1 MSRLRCRLAIVAVLA
16 ASMGAAAGQRTSTGL
31 IARGTRFETPY
42 FVRDGGRPGATVMV
56 VGGVH
61 GNEPAGA
68 RAAGQIRHWPIRR
81 GRLIVVPRANVPA
94 LEAHKRNTP
103 GEAKATGDLNR
114 NFPGSDGPDEAR
126 SMPAAAL
133 WAFVT
138 RQRPDWLVD
147 LHEGYGVRA
156 AGSESVGSSIIH
168 HPAAETR
175 RMAEAMLQAVNA
187 TIEEADRKFALLRPV
202 AKGSLARAAAQRL
215 GAKAMVL
222 ETTYKGQPLALRTRQ
237 LRLMVHCLLRRLEMT
252 DCGVDQVLPPRAGPT
267 SRPAGPDEPVRV
279 AIYNG
284 GGSPSET
291 GPRGLEKIVTSQPG
305 AVAEI
310 LGPDEIC
317 SGALRQFDVVLFPGG
332 SGSKQA
338 AALGKAGRE
347 AVRKFT
353 RAGGGYVGICAGAY
367 LATQRYSWSL
377 RIVNVKAIDTKHWRR
392 GTGVVKMEPTGAG
405 RAMLGGPAGEID
417 IRYAN
422 GPILAAAEANDLPP
436 ATVLAH
442 FRSEI
447 ADHGA
452 PKGVMIGTP
461 AAVSAAFGAGRVVVF
476 SPHPDKTESL
486 HAMVRRAV
494 EWAAGRERQLLP
506 PSSVR

>member
-1 MSRLRCRLAIVAVLA
+1 MNRLRCRLVIVAVLA

-42 FVRDGGRPGATVMV
+42 FVRDSGRAGATVMV

-94 LEAHKRNTP
+94 LEAGQRNTP

-114 NFPGSDGPDEAR
+114 NFPVSDGPDEVR

-133 WAFVT
+133 WAFVS
-138 RQRPDWLVD
+138 RRRPDWLVD

-156 AGSESVGSSIIH
+156 AGSKSVGSSIIH
-168 HPAAETR
+168 HPDAPTR

-187 TIEEADRKFALLRPV
+187 TIDEADRKFVLLRPP

-215 GAKAMVL
+215 GAKAMIL
-222 ETTYKGQPLALRTRQ
+222 EATYKGPPLALRARQ

-252 DCGVDQVLPPRAGPT
+252 DCGVDQVLAPRAGPT
-267 SRPAGPDEPVRV
+267 SRPAGPGEPVRV
-279 AIYNG
+279 AVYNG
-284 GGSPSET
+284 GGSVSAT
-291 GPRGLEKIVTSQPG
+291 GPLRLAGIVTSRGG
-305 AVAEI
+305 AVAELI
-310 LGPDEIC
+310 GPDEIR

-338 AALGKAGRE
+338 AALGEAGRE
-347 AVRKFT
+347 ALRKFL

-392 GTGVVKMEPTGAG
+392 GTGVVKMELTGAG
-405 RAMLGGPAGEID
+405 RAMLGGAAGEID

-422 GPILAAAEANDLPP
+422 GPILAAAGANDLAP

-447 ADHGA
+447 AEHGA

-461 AAVSAAFGAGRVVVF
+461 AAVAGTFGRGRVVVF
-476 SPHPDKTESL
+476 SPHPDKTEPL

-494 EWAAGRERQLLP
+494 EWAARRERQLP
-506 PSSVR
+506 RASPVR